1 MPDNQPSQFAL
12 DMDAELASRRMQES
26 TQPGKG
32 MTTEQFAQ
40 QFEQLTREA
49 GVAEL
54 NPIAAEKVQRDAE
67 YQRQMETIP
76 QPSVAPPVLPVSTP
90 ELDRLD
96 QLQQELDAAKAESA
110 KFKRLYGQKT
120 GEIGVLRRDV
130 ADLQARVGQI
140 QPMVSVKQMTGKEP
154 GEYITA
160 EDVANLLLSQSQAM
174 GNALRQQRDELLQ
187 QGYGQQQD
195 GLPLDLEAEL
205 VESHPW
211 LSDLP
216 RPNRLRAMHDILA
229 TAGVSVT
236 PPAGTTPAQQA
247 TRQVATLPEAAR
259 KPVRQV
265 AYIEPSNRGSTA
277 ERDAIAPER
286 AAMNEKVAKLREIL
300 TGPYKPGLS
309 DKAAE
314 LLSALGAGPIDE
326 TQGGVFQNWRGR

>member
-1 MPDNQPSQFAL
+1 MDKQPTQFAL
-12 DMDAELASRRMQES
+12 DMDAETASRQMQQS
-26 TQPGKG
+26 TQLGKG
-32 MTTEQFAQ
+32 MTAEQFAQ
-40 QFEQLTREA
+40 QFEQLTREQ
-49 GVAEL
+49 GTSEL
-54 NPIAAEKVQRDAE
+54 NPIAAEKVQRDSE

-76 QPSVAPPVLPVSTP
+76 QPTVAPPVLPVSTP

-96 QLQQELDAAKAESA
+96 QLQRELEAARAESS

-120 GEIGVLRRDV
+120 GEIGVLRRDIT
-130 ADLQARVGQI
+130 DLQARVGQI
-140 QPMVSVKQMTGKEP
+140 QPMVNVKQITGREP
-154 GEYITA
+154 GEYVTA
-160 EDVANLLLSQSQAM
+160 EDTAGLLMSQSQAF
-174 GNALRQQRDELLQ
+174 GTALRQLRDELLQ

-229 TAGVSVT
+229 SSGVHVA
-236 PPAGTTPAQQA
+236 PPAASAPGQTPTTSA
-247 TRQVATLPEAAR
+247 LPEAAR
-259 KPVRQV
+259 RPIRQA

-286 AAMNEKVAKLREIL
+286 AALNEKVAKLREIL

-326 TQGGVFQNWRGR
+326 TQGGVFSNWRGR